1 MFAAESQGQCEGYGR
16 WSPDVA
22 SRLTKA
28 EQNFKNGM
36 EDVRKMFYSPRMPK
50 TITDNQLIGELGES
64 AVRSRFLSFGFQF
77 DVRSRLEAGIDAIAE
92 IMIEGEPSAKML
104 AVQVKSTRAKK
115 YASESES
122 SFSYLLKAK
131 DIEYW
136 KNSNLPVIIVLYRES
151 DQSYYWKGL
160 DFSSAIE
167 NRQLTFNKA
176 EDKLDKNAVDRLAA
190 LTVPKNGF
198 GHYVPPLRDG
208 ETALVNLLPILLPK
222 EIFVASTPFEFKKAI
237 AELFEQDEATRFDWT
252 IKGGTFWSFHD
263 PREACTRAIVDLD
276 QVEAID
282 TSLLAF
288 HEDIDEQNNFAFLLR
303 KTLDHQV
310 QRDLA
315 WDKER
320 KLYYFRAFEQC
331 QSRTFSYQS
340 SKNRAKADVVNV
352 VTHPKEPDKVSFVR
366 HHAFIPKFECLMDQW
381 YLMVSP
387 TYHFTTNGFQRHSH
401 PHGLLSG
408 KKRLDNN
415 ASLRGQLIMWHRFLT
430 DYENREV
437 NLFGTE
443 EDSETPVL
451 RFEGLPEIELPT
463 TVPDDVWGKPKNKP
477 EEERDQTE
485 LFSHAV

>member
-1 MFAAESQGQCEGYGR
+1 
-16 WSPDVA
+16 
-22 SRLTKA
+22 
-28 EQNFKNGM
+28 
-36 EDVRKMFYSPRMPK
+36 MFYSPRMPK